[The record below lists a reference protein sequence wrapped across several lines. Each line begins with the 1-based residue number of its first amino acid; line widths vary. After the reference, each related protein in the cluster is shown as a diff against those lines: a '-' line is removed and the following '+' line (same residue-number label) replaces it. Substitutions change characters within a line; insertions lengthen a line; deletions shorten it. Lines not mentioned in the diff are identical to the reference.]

1 MVNKT
6 SFIVINSSIVEY
18 EFIIMSIHWEFIFD
32 LLYMQ
37 KIPKPKKISII
48 GNNFVINFII
58 S

>member
-32 LLYMQ
+32 FLSFILYIQ
-37 KIPKPKKISII
+37 KIPKPKK
-48 GNNFVINFII
+48 NQHNRKQFCH
-58 S
+58 